1 MRKRLLIVTIWTAAC
16 AGDPMRPVA
25 SLDVADATAMTS
37 VGSVMGAPTALTDFE
52 LFTDGGINGQWD
64 WKSFGGAGAVA
75 PGSHCA
81 VYDHVIHAND
91 AFAGAAFGAR
101 SLRISNAVTSGCYG
115 DQTFSARTADVA
127 GQAGATSRSRDG
139 LTNFAL
145 PGAALRNHFDAEWTL
160 RSATPGEAQP
170 GLEVVVSPARGD
182 DHRMSWL
189 RMADLPDGLAIS
201 AASRADASNPG
212 AFQLVTV
219 ATGLDRSL
227 SHSIR
232 LTMDFVDGPANDVVR
247 VFVNGGLRYVGQ
259 SWETYYALDPNGA
272 ANFGGNPPAVNRLMF
287 RTGSDLLRGIP
298 GDPAPALLGKGL
310 LFDAVRVRA
319 FSLPRSADDCKAG
332 GWRLV
337 FDSDGVAFSNQGD
350 CISWANAA
358 SR

>member
-1 MRKRLLIVTIWTAAC
+1 MTVRLAFIVVIASGCAGEVTQPAATSTRDTAAVQGF
-16 AGDPMRPVA
+16 A
-25 SLDVADATAMTS
+25 
-37 VGSVMGAPTALTDFE
+37 SVMDPVLSVTDFE
-52 LFTDGGINGQWD
+52 VFAVGGINGQWD

-91 AFAGAAFGAR
+91 GFATPAFGER

-127 GQAGATSRSRDG
+127 GQAGATSLSRDG

-182 DHRMSWL
+182 DHRMSWV
-189 RMADLPDGLAIS
+189 RMADRPDGLAIS
-201 AASRADASNPG
+201 VASRADASNPG

-219 ATGLDRSL
+219 TTGLDRSL

-232 LTMDFVDGPANDVVR
+232 LTMDFADGPANDVVQ
-247 VFVNGGLRYVGQ
+247 VYVNGGLRYAGQ
-259 SWETYYALDPNGA
+259 SWETFYALDPNGA

-298 GDPAPALLGKGL
+298 GDPAPALLGKGF

-319 FSLPRSADDCKAG
+319 FSLPRSADDCKTG
-332 GWRLV
+332 GWRAL
-337 FDSDGVAFSNQGD
+337 FDSEGAAFSTQGS
-350 CISWANAA
+350 CVSWANAA